1 MAFAHEIA
9 SGNLDTE
16 LDFHTSNELGLL
28 ADSLRQMARTLKGI
42 VDELNGLARQIRH
55 GNLQQRMQLEGK
67 KGVFADLAGGI
78 NAMVD
83 RIVEPIQVQAQA
95 LERMARDDLTA
106 LIKTDFEGEHGRVVR
121 MINNFLLNLNERLR
135 KIKHT
140 VEQSRRAG
148 EQVGTT
154 ANVLSSSVQEQGNSL
169 NEIVT
174 TIDKV
179 DEQVRTNAD
188 NARVAN
194 NLANETADTV
204 KRGNEQMEKMVRAM
218 NGIAEA
224 SQEVGKIIKVID
236 EIAFQTNLLA
246 LNAAVEAARAGQ
258 HGKGFAVVAQEVRN
272 LAGRSARAARETADL
287 IENALKQVDEGV
299 ELATRTANVL
309 KEIGQNAEKTRD
321 LVTEM
326 SVGSQE
332 QASGISEITRV
343 INDINSGVQSVAQ
356 QTEQLASA
364 SEELQDQVTE
374 VLNNI
379 ASFKLLKDNN
389 VSGRE
394 NEPARQDESD
404 KRHSD
409 QILKNEQQKTQVH
422 QEKSSFDAELSKS
435 LDEEE
440 IDPALAL
447 PLDEDERGYGDF

>member
-1 MAFAHEIA
+1 M
-9 SGNLDTE
+9 L
-16 LDFHTSNELGLL
+16 
-28 ADSLRQMARTLKGI
+28 
-42 VDELNGLARQIRH
+42 
-55 GNLQQRMQLEGK
+55 
-67 KGVFADLAGGI
+67 
-78 NAMVD
+78 D
-83 RIVEPIQVQAQA
+83 RIVEPIQVQTRAM
-95 LERMARDDLTA
+95 ERIARDDLTA
-106 LIKTDFEGEHGRVVR
+106 LIKTEFEGEHGRVVR

-135 KIKHT
+135 KIRHT
-140 VEQSRRAG
+140 VEQSRSAG
-148 EQVGTT
+148 EQVGNI
-154 ANVLSSSVQEQGNSL
+154 ASVLSSSVQEEGNSL

-179 DEQVRTNAD
+179 DEQVRANAD

-204 KRGNEQMEKMVRAM
+204 KRGNEQMEKMVMAM

-224 SQEVGKIIKVID
+224 SREVGKIIKVID

-287 IENALKQVDEGV
+287 IENAIKQVDEGV
-299 ELATRTANVL
+299 DLATRTANVL

-326 SVGSQE
+326 SIGSQE
-332 QASGISEITRV
+332 QATGISEITKV
-343 INDINSGVQSVAQ
+343 INDINSGVQNVAR

-379 ASFKLLKDNN
+379 ACFQLLDDKKV
-389 VSGRE
+389 VS
-394 NEPARQDESD
+394 
-404 KRHSD
+404 
-409 QILKNEQQKTQVH
+409 QQKEVLNQ
-422 QEKSSFDAELSKS
+422 QELSVKENKSEKKDLEPLKTEQKNTRDKQERSFFDAELSRS

-447 PLDEDERGYGDF
+447 PLDEDERGYGEF